1 MLDLYKK
8 FHDILNPR
16 ERRNAVLLFA
26 MILTTGIMEAIGVA
40 SVMPFL
46 SVLSDPAVIHEN
58 AYLSYF
64 YQKLN
69 FADTQSFLFFVGVIV
84 FLIYSLQLKL

>member
-1 MLDLYKK
+1 MLDLFRK
-8 FHDILNPR
+8 FHDILNPY

-46 SVLSDPAVIHEN
+46 SVLSDSAVIHEN